1 MLQIFVPATLV
12 VFISWVSFWINPDSA
27 PSRTVI
33 GTMTILSE
41 THLLTGTN
49 RRLPPV
55 SYIKVHIMHVYC
67 PVVSI
72 TNKHSAL
79 PLSNN
84 LEDLENQQSDEKLSC
99 LVVSTCY
106 ETALPMQISMSSLPF
121 CVPSTLRI
129 FIL

>member
-55 SYIKVHIMHVYC
+55 SYIKSIVLSYALVSLAELSANWSHSLLIE
-67 PVVSI
+67 PVMQ
-72 TNKHSAL
+72 
-79 PLSNN
+79 SN
-84 LEDLENQQSDEKLSC
+84 LHGPYYVGHLKTKLGIVDLDE
-99 LVVSTCY
+99 
-106 ETALPMQISMSSLPF
+106 
-121 CVPSTLRI
+121 
-129 FIL
+129 